1 MARSLGKRGLEWTY
15 RRVRGLRQSLREAV
29 CVGKRGN
36 MFPSKPAGAGTP
48 GRNCGDV
55 FTAEPAENAE
65 TVLVVI
71 HPNQLG
77 AIGVNFFPASVI
89 MAVSALT
96 GWFVMSIWRSFTGTA
111 VAQVVKRVQW
121 RVRRL

>member
-1 MARSLGKRGLEWTY
+1 MSGE
-15 RRVRGLRQSLREAV
+15 VRQSLREDACAV
-29 CVGKRGN
+29 KPGN
-36 MFPSKPAGAGTP
+36 TFPFKPAGASTP

-71 HPNQLG
+71 HPNHLCALG
-77 AIGVNFFPASVI
+77 GLAVNFSPASVI

-96 GWFVMSIWRSFTGTA
+96 GGFILSIWRSFTGTA

-121 RVRRL
+121 RVRRLQNP